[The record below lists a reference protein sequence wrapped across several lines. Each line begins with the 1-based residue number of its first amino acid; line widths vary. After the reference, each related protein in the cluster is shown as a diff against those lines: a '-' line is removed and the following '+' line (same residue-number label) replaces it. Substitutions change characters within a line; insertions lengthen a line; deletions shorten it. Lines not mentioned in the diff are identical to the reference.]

1 MPEIQNYEVYT
12 TRMQKSV
19 YDKMFF
25 VDKIFD
31 KNINTFIDFG
41 CADAELI
48 CHLRVFMPEVRFIG
62 YDVDE
67 NMLEKARQ
75 KAPWAEFYSN
85 WDDID
90 VDPECTIVNLSSVLH
105 EIYHYCSHSEIE
117 QFWDRIRKPGF
128 AYITIR
134 DMFMPQM
141 LPCGDL
147 WRQKVLNAGYGDK
160 LLDFENHWGPIRNT
174 VDMIH
179 FLLKYKYTEN
189 WEREVAE
196 NYMPMTP
203 ATLGRHFGDYVVIHE
218 RFESLPYIVHQVK
231 EDFDI
236 DVSYIPTHLHL
247 ILKKE
252 KSNAR

>member
-31 KNINTFIDFG
+31 KDINTFIDFG
-41 CADAELI
+41 CADAELM
-48 CHLRVFMPEVRFIG
+48 CHLRVFMPEMRFIG
-62 YDVDE
+62 YDIDE
-67 NMLEKARQ
+67 NMLVKARQ

-85 WDDID
+85 WDEIE
-90 VDPECTIVNLSSVLH
+90 VDPSVTIVNLSSVLH
-105 EIYHYCSHSEIE
+105 EIYHYSSHEEIE
-117 QFWDRIRKPGF
+117 LFWDRIRKSGF

-134 DMFMPQM
+134 DMFMPQP

-147 WRQKVLNAGYGDK
+147 WRQRVLDAGYGDK
-160 LLDFENHWGPIRNT
+160 LCDFENHWGPVHNN

-189 WEREVAE
+189 WDREVAE
-196 NYMPMTP
+196 NYLPMTP
-203 ATLGRHFGDYVVIHE
+203 ATLLQRFNGYDIIHN
-218 RFESLPYIVHQVK
+218 RFESLPYIVHQVQS
-231 EDFDI
+231 DFGMNI
-236 DVSYIPTHLHL
+236 SHIPTHLYL
-247 ILKKE
+247 ILRKGC
-252 KSNAR
+252 AHA

>member
-31 KNINTFIDFG
+31 ENIDTFIDFG
-41 CADAELI
+41 CADAELM
-48 CHLRVFMPEVRFIG
+48 CHLRVFMPETRFIG
-62 YDVDE
+62 YDIDE
-67 NMLEKARQ
+67 TMLSKARQ

-85 WDDID
+85 WDDIH
-90 VDPECTIVNLSSVLH
+90 VDPSRTIVNLSSVLH
-105 EIYHYCSHSEIE
+105 EIYHYGSHEEIE
-117 QFWDRIRKPGF
+117 QFWDRLRKSGF

-134 DMFMPQM
+134 DMFMPQP
-141 LPCGDL
+141 LPCGDM
-147 WRQKVLNAGYGDK
+147 WRKQVLHAGYGEK
-160 LLDFENHWGPIRNT
+160 LRDFEHHWGPIRNT

-196 NYMPMTP
+196 NYMPITP
-203 ATLGRHFGDYVVIHE
+203 ATLMKRFARYVAIHD
-218 RFESLPYIVHQVK
+218 RFEALPYIVHQVK
-231 EDFDI
+231 KDIGI

-247 ILKKE
+247 ILRKE
-252 KSNAR
+252 TPNA